1 MITFQI
7 FFQSSDIF
15 SSLVFVPPPA
25 LGVDMVHVRPGLEQ
39 ELDAGE
45 VAGPARR
52 PQRSPLFAVMKVDL
66 SEARVIEM
74 SMDLREVSRC
84 PENALLSVSTR
95 HFEMRAVMKVDL
107 RGARVG

>member
-15 SSLVFVPPPA
+15 FTLVFVPPPA
-25 LGVDMVHVRPGLEQ
+25 LAVDMVHVRPGLEQ

-45 VAGPARR
+45 VSGPARR
-52 PQRSPLFAVMKVDL
+52 PQRSPLL
-66 SEARVIEM
+66 
-74 SMDLREVSRC
+74 
-84 PENALLSVSTR
+84 
-95 HFEMRAVMKVDL
+95 AVMKVDL